1 MRVVDPRPLPRT
13 VSICRLGL
21 PLGGFDFELSLRNA
35 RLTGS
40 ATGAAGAPT
49 ALPKFRKTGTTICG
63 AIFAGGVVLGADTRA
78 TEGTIVCDKNCEKI
92 HYIAPNIYCC
102 GAGTSADTE
111 NTTAMVSSK
120 LQLLRLA
127 TGAASRVV
135 TAMTMLKRYL
145 FRYQGHVSAA
155 LVLGGVDC
163 TGPHLYTIYPHGS
176 TDKLPF
182 VSMGSGSLAAMS
194 VLESGFK
201 DDMTEQE
208 CVRLVADA
216 VRAGIFNDLGSGSNV
231 DITVLRA
238 PGAGAAG
245 VGGVGAPAP
254 QGAAAAS
261 AAAAA
266 GSAAPVTIM
275 RGFETPNDV
284 EPLRARVKRPEGRVI
299 ARGTTVVLKTTFV
312 KAGGA
317 ASMAGQPGVAA
328 GGAAMEVT
336 A

>member
-1 MRVVDPRPLPRT
+1 M
-13 VSICRLGL
+13 I
-21 PLGGFDFELSLRNA
+21 
-35 RLTGS
+35 
-40 ATGAAGAPT
+40 
-49 ALPKFRKTGTTICG
+49 
-63 AIFAGGVVLGADTRA
+63 
-78 TEGTIVCDKNCEKI
+78 
-92 HYIAPNIYCC
+92 
-102 GAGTSADTE
+102 
-111 NTTAMVSSK
+111 SSK

-155 LVLGGVDC
+155 LVLGGVDI

-208 CVRLVADA
+208 CVKLVADA

-231 DITVLRA
+231 DITILRA
-238 PGAGAAG
+238 PGAAAAG
-245 VGGVGAPAP
+245 VGGVGAPAAASNAAAAVA
-254 QGAAAAS
+254 GAAAGAPLP
-261 AAAAA
+261 
-266 GSAAPVTIM
+266 PVTIM
-275 RGFETPNDV
+275 RGYDTPNDV

-299 ARGTTVVLKTTFV
+299 PRGTTVVLKTTF
-312 KAGGA
+312 APA
-317 ASMAGQPGVAA
+317 RGVAA
-328 GGAAMEVT
+328 GRPAAGAAMEVT